1 MKLLFFRDVYRL
13 YNKKG
18 WDFHMMDRERRTLY
32 IIFAIV
38 VALIA
43 PIIVLFTPFTI
54 GMIFY
59 DHADKIVFLPLPSS
73 LAVYSSAFIAVAASL
88 VAMYFIKK
96 KGFKIALSIFTIIAF
111 LFLFVSGTK
120 NYIYIDNEFI
130 ESSHWL
136 KGKKQY
142 AWDEIVQL
150 DLTKKTN
157 GREREDHIIFTFNDQ
172 YTLPILV
179 DGLVDY
185 KIERQIV
192 NRVQQLNV
200 SVNHIVVEE

>member
-1 MKLLFFRDVYRL
+1 MGVLMLHVLSFSSIYFNILKLLFFRDVYRL

-150 DLTKKTN
+150 DLTKKRMVESGKTILYSLSMTN
-157 GREREDHIIFTFNDQ
+157 IHCLF
-172 YTLPILV
+172 
-179 DGLVDY
+179 
-185 KIERQIV
+185 
-192 NRVQQLNV
+192 
-200 SVNHIVVEE
+200 